1 MKKIFSGLYG
11 SFNNVKNEGFSGR
24 KLTAFTFVLC
34 IVYIHYIWGK
44 NNAFTVEV
52 LICDIVGAAFFL
64 GLVSFTQ
71 ILELKN
77 GRAPNNTDPEQN
89 NG

>member
-1 MKKIFSGLYG
+1 MKKVLSGLYG

-77 GRAPNNTDPEQN
+77 GPGAKSPDPEQSN
-89 NG
+89 N

>member
-1 MKKIFSGLYG
+1 MKKVLSGLYG

-44 NNAFTVEV
+44 NNSFTVEV